1 MVTFPRP
8 PWGMIWS
15 VSSSGFVVNSSC
27 SGFDFTG
34 KVWDIFAA
42 TMFDLHH
49 KVAVVTG
56 AGSGIG
62 AAIATLFGRQGAR
75 VVVLDRNE
83 TAQTTAETIRAAG
96 GDAIAR
102 QCDVSSAE
110 EVART
115 FDGVAAEAGPVDI
128 LV

>member
-42 TMFDLHH
+42 TMFDLHQ

-75 VVVLDRNE
+75 VVVLDRHE
-83 TAQTTAETIRAAG
+83 TAWTTADAIRAAG
-96 GDAIAR
+96 RDALAR
-102 QCDVSSAE
+102 QCDGSSAADVSRALPAVSAPTGL
-110 EVART
+110 VA
-115 FDGVAAEAGPVDI
+115 
-128 LV
+128 